1 MLMSGGSKVESF
13 DPANGELLW
22 SADAPWLVSCGTPVW
37 DDECVYVSGGYPAA
51 RTLAIKADDSGELVW
66 ENVNNCYE
74 QSMLIHDG
82 YVYGTTESGFA
93 FCYRANDGEEMWK
106 ERMDKKISASPVLA
120 GGNLFVSAEN
130 GTTYVF
136 KATPEGYEE
145 VSQNQLGNTAYATPT
160 FVRNRILARVATG
173 SGKEKQEHLYCIGSE

>member
-1 MLMSGGSKVESF
+1 M
-13 DPANGELLW
+13 
-22 SADAPWLVSCGTPVW
+22 
-37 DDECVYVSGGYPAA
+37 
-51 RTLAIKADDSGELVW
+51 AIKADGSGELVW
-66 ENVNNCYE
+66 ENINNCYE

-93 FCYRANDGEEMWK
+93 FCYRASDGEEMWK

-130 GTTYVF
+130 GLTYVF
-136 KATPEGYEE
+136 KATPEGYQE

-160 FVRNRILARVATG
+160 FVRNRILARVASG
-173 SGKEKQEHLYCIGSE
+173 SGNDKVEHLYCIGSE